1 MFILYIHLDTDQ
13 KKVVHAR
20 VATRTKAT
28 VEVVVMALGLVN
40 PRVKIVDAEVI
51 IVYETLKRIEEEVK
65 KLVREL
71 EV

>member
-1 MFILYIHLDTDQ
+1 MFIPYIHLDTDQ
-13 KKVVHAR
+13 KEVVQTR
-20 VATRTKAT
+20 VAIRTKAV
-28 VEVVVMALGLVN
+28 VEIVEIALGLVN
-40 PRVKIVDAEVI
+40 PRVKIVDTEVI

>member
-1 MFILYIHLDTDQ
+1 MFIPYIHLDTDQ
-13 KKVVHAR
+13 KEVVHNR
-20 VATRTKAT
+20 VAIRTKAV
-28 VEVVVMALGLVN
+28 VEIVEIALGLVN